1 MKNIKHLFL
10 IILLSSVQFVISQP
24 EWNQLSDIPGD
35 GWNHAC
41 SFVIGDSAYVATG
54 SGTDDFFRYDIHND
68 SWVQL
73 ADFPGGNRNYSI
85 GFSINGKGYISCG
98 LEGGTANME
107 IWEFDA
113 TTLIWTQK
121 TSGPAIGRIHP
132 SFSVV
137 GDRVYIGQ
145 GQQNGDFSD
154 LDDWYEYNTITDS
167 WTLKMNFAT
176 PRHHA
181 VGATVGGKI
190 YLGTGHH
197 LSIMFDDWYA
207 YDIANDTWQ
216 PKTNFT
222 GNGRSAANAVTRAG
236 KVYVFA
242 GEDEFTFDRFDDF
255 REYDPI
261 ADAWT
266 MLETFPADGRWAPLM
281 FVHNDT
287 IYVGTGQDNQNTD
300 RKDLW
305 RYDFP
310 LPSSATINENDIKT
324 FTVFPNPSEG
334 LITLN
339 LDKINT
345 LQIKIYSST
354 GKLVHTKDDN
364 FSDLQQLTLDVPP
377 GLYYIEVVGVEQNHI
392 KKIIIN

>member
-1 MKNIKHLFL
+1 MKKIKQLFL
-10 IILLSSVQFVISQP
+10 LILLFTSQFSFAQSA
-24 EWNQLSDIPGD
+24 WNQLSDIPGQ

-54 SGTDDFFRYDIHND
+54 SNTDDFFRYDIHND

-73 ADFPGGNRNYSI
+73 ADFPGGNRHYAI

-107 IWEFDA
+107 IWEFDP
-113 TTLIWTQK
+113 TTLAWTQK

-132 SFSVV
+132 SFSVI

-145 GQQNGDFSD
+145 GQRDGDFSD
-154 LDDWYEYNTITDS
+154 LDDWYEYNTTTDS
-167 WTLKMNFAT
+167 WTLKMNFST

-181 VGATVGGKI
+181 VGATVGNKI
-190 YLGTGHH
+190 YIGTGHH
-197 LSIMFDDWYA
+197 LSVMFDDWYS
-207 YDIANDTWQ
+207 YDIATDTWQ
-216 PKTNFT
+216 PKSNFS
-222 GNGRSAANAVTRAG
+222 GNGRSAANAVTSNG

-255 REYDPI
+255 REYNPI
-261 ADAWT
+261 TDSWT
-266 MLETFPADGRWAPLM
+266 TLEQFPADGRWAPIM

-300 RKDLW
+300 RADLW

-310 LPSSATINENDIKT
+310 STASTGSIEDEMFTIY
-324 FTVFPNPSEG
+324 PNPSKG
-334 LITLN
+334 LINVNLN
-339 LDKINT
+339 DN
-345 LQIKIYSST
+345 QIEEITIYSSE
-354 GKLVHTKDDN
+354 GKIVYFKDKN
-364 FSDLQQLTLDVPP
+364 FSATNKLMLDVLP
-377 GLYYIEVVGVEQNHI
+377 GLYYIQIVGMEHNYI
-392 KKIIIN
+392 KKIVIK

>member
-1 MKNIKHLFL
+1 
-10 IILLSSVQFVISQP
+10 
-24 EWNQLSDIPGD
+24 
-35 GWNHAC
+35 
-41 SFVIGDSAYVATG
+41 YVATG

-98 LEGGTANME
+98 LESGTANME

-137 GDRVYIGQ
+137 EDRVYIGQ

-181 VGATVGGKI
+181 VGATIGNKI

-207 YDIANDTWQ
+207 YDIVNDTWQ

-222 GNGRSAANAVTRAG
+222 GNGRSAANAVTRNG
-236 KVYVFA
+236 RIYLFG

-261 ADAWT
+261 SDAWT
-266 MLETFPADGRWAPLM
+266 TLDTFPADGRWAPLM

-287 IYVGTGQDNQNTD
+287 
-300 RKDLW
+300 
-305 RYDFP
+305 
-310 LPSSATINENDIKT
+310 
-324 FTVFPNPSEG
+324 
-334 LITLN
+334 
-339 LDKINT
+339 
-345 LQIKIYSST
+345 
-354 GKLVHTKDDN
+354 
-364 FSDLQQLTLDVPP
+364 
-377 GLYYIEVVGVEQNHI
+377 
-392 KKIIIN
+392 

>member
-1 MKNIKHLFL
+1 MKKIKQLFL
-10 IILLSSVQFVISQP
+10 LILLFTAQFSLAQSA
-24 EWNQLSDIPGD
+24 WNQLSDIPGQ

-54 SGTDDFFRYDIHND
+54 SNTDDFFRYDIHND

-73 ADFPGGNRNYSI
+73 ADFPGGNRHYAI
-85 GFSINGKGYISCG
+85 GFSVNGKGYISCG

-107 IWEFDA
+107 IWEFDP

-132 SFSVV
+132 SFSVI

-145 GQQNGDFSD
+145 GQRDGDFTD
-154 LDDWYEYNTITDS
+154 LDDWYEYNTTTDS
-167 WTLKMNFAT
+167 WTLKMNFPT

-181 VGATVGGKI
+181 VGATVGNKI
-190 YLGTGHH
+190 YVGTGHH
-197 LSIMFDDWYA
+197 LSVMFDDWYA
-207 YDIANDTWQ
+207 YDIATDTWQ
-216 PKTNFT
+216 PKSNFT
-222 GNGRSAANAVTRAG
+222 GNGRSAANAVTRNG

-261 ADAWT
+261 TDTWT
-266 MLETFPADGRWAPLM
+266 TLEQFPADGRWAPIM

-300 RKDLW
+300 RADLW

-310 LPSSATINENDIKT
+310 STASTGAIEDKML
-324 FTVFPNPSEG
+324 TVYPNPSKG
-334 LITLN
+334 LINVSLN
-339 LDKINT
+339 DD
-345 LQIKIYSST
+345 QIEEITIYSSE
-354 GKLVHTKDDN
+354 GKIVYFKDEN
-364 FSDLQQLTLDVPP
+364 FSTTNKLILDVLP
-377 GLYYIEVVGVEQNHI
+377 GLYYIQIVGIERNYI
-392 KKIIIN
+392 KKIIIK